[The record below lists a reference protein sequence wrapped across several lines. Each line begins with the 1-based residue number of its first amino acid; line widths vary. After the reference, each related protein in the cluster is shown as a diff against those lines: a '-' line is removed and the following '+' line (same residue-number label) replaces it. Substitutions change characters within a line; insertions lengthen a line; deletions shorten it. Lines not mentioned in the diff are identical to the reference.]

1 MKPTWIR
8 LPLLLSVWLF
18 AIFTFSDE
26 AGSPGSSARPALI
39 PQPREYRAAHDVAIG
54 AGVAVVSQ
62 SSSKDDKFAA
72 DDLKATLKERGV
84 KVAAV
89 ATGARIELLRTKSA
103 VARRLLR
110 EEKIAFDAPMRD
122 EGYAVITRG
131 KTAYVIGESAAGV
144 FYGAQT
150 VKQLVQG
157 NGKNAVLRGA
167 AIRDWPAMKYRGLHD
182 DLSRGPVPTLEFQ
195 KKQIRTLASLK
206 VNVYSPYF
214 ENTMQYKQNPLAA
227 LPGGSM
233 SVEDVAELVAY
244 AAKYHIDV
252 IPEQEAFGHLHNV
265 LVWDKYARLAETPH
279 GAVLAPGQPG
289 SLELIKEW
297 FTELDQMFPG
307 KFLHIGADETFE
319 LGRGQTKPDV
329 KQRGLGAVYIEFLNK
344 IHATLTP
351 LNRRLLF
358 WGDVAMNDPELVKTM
373 PKDMIAVAWQYNPQE
388 NGFEKWLR
396 PFLDAKMETWVAP
409 GVNNWNRVYPNNDW
423 ALRNIQRFTADGQ
436 ALGSTGA
443 LNTVWN
449 DDGEGLFNL
458 DWYGVVFGA
467 AAAWQPGTSD
477 IGQFQRDYAP
487 VFHGDGSGALGQ
499 AQQELM
505 EVHKVIARV
514 KLQDATNSLFWAD
527 PWSAEG
533 QEVAQKIRPVLGEIR
548 QHTEKALTL
557 IANARQNK
565 NLRERDAVAGL
576 ELGARRMDFI
586 ALKFLLADEIAA
598 AYNNAYGAQKDPELS
613 KETGRVLAEISGVN
627 GRCQDLRS
635 GYGYL
640 GDMYKDVWLSEN
652 RPFWLN
658 NVLAKYDIA
667 QQMWIMRGERFSKA
681 RRQWGQT
688 KTLPAPEEVGLPKMV
703 Q

>member
-1 MKPTWIR
+1 
-8 LPLLLSVWLF
+8 
-18 AIFTFSDE
+18 
-26 AGSPGSSARPALI
+26 
-39 PQPREYRAAHDVAIG
+39 
-54 AGVAVVSQ
+54 VAVVSQ

-373 PKDMIAVAWQYNPQE
+373 PKNMIAVAWQYNPQD

-477 IGQFQRDYAP
+477 IVQFQRDYAP

>member
-1 MKPTWIR
+1 VR
-8 LPLLLSVWLF
+8 LS
-18 AIFTFSDE
+18 
-26 AGSPGSSARPALI
+26 LI
-39 PQPREYRAAHDVAIG
+39 PQPREYRIVGNVALG
-54 AGVAVVSQ
+54 AGIAVSQ
-62 SSSKDDKFAA
+62 SSNKEDKFAA
-72 DDLKATLKERGV
+72 DDLKAELKARGV
-84 KVAAV
+84 KLSVIE
-89 ATGARIELLRTKSA
+89 TGPHVELLRTKSA
-103 VARRLLR
+103 IAKRLLR
-110 EEKIAFDAPMRD
+110 EEKIGFDVAMRD
-122 EGYAVITRG
+122 EGYCVITRG
-131 KTAYVIGESAAGV
+131 KSVYVIGDSAAGV

-150 VKQLVQG
+150 IKQLIRG
-157 NGKNAVLRGA
+157 SGKNAVLTGA
-167 AIRDWPAMKYRGLHD
+167 VIRDWPAMKYRGLHD

-195 KKQIRTLASLK
+195 RKQIRTLASLK
-206 VNVYSPYF
+206 INVYSPYF
-214 ENTMQYKQNPLAA
+214 ENTMQYKQNPLPA

-233 SVEDVAELVAY
+233 SAEDVAELVKY

-265 LVWDKYARLAETPH
+265 LVWDKYATLAETPH
-279 GAVLAPGQPG
+279 GAVLAPGQAG

-297 FTELDQMFPG
+297 FTELAEMFPG

-319 LGRGQTKPDV
+319 LGRGQTRPDV

-344 IHATLTP
+344 IHATLKP

-373 PKDMIAVAWQYNPQE
+373 PKDMVAVAWQYNPQE
-388 NGFEKWLR
+388 DGFEKWLR

-436 ALGSTGA
+436 RFGSTGQ

-467 AAAWQPGTSD
+467 AAAWQQGTSD
-477 IGQFQRDYAP
+477 IAQFQRDFAP
-487 VFHGDGSGALGQ
+487 VFHGDASGGLGQ

-505 EVHKVIARV
+505 EVYKAVARV
-514 KLQDATNSLFWAD
+514 KLNDATNQLFWVD
-527 PWSAEG
+527 PWSPEG
-533 QEVAQKIRPVLGEIR
+533 QDTALKIRPVLGEIR

-557 IANARQNK
+557 IAGSRRNK
-565 NLRERDAVAGL
+565 ELREQDAVAGL

-586 ALKFLLADEIAA
+586 ALKFLIADEIAA
-598 AYNNAYGAQKDPELS
+598 AYNNAYASQKDPEAS
-613 KETGRVLAEISGVN
+613 KETSRVLAEISGVN

-640 GDMYKDVWLSEN
+640 RDTYRDVWLSEN

-667 QQMWIMRGERFSKA
+667 QQMWILRGERFSKA
-681 RRQWGQT
+681 RRQWGQA
-688 KTLPAPEEVGLPKMV
+688 KTLPSPEEMGLPKG

>member
-1 MKPTWIR
+1 MRPTWIR
-8 LPLLLSVWLF
+8 LPLLLSVCLF
-18 AIFTFSDE
+18 SIFTFAE
-26 AGSPGSSARPALI
+26 EPWSPGSSARPALI
-39 PQPREYRAAHDVAIG
+39 PQPREYRSAHDIALR
-54 AGVAVVSQ
+54 AGVAVISQ
-62 SSSKDDKFAA
+62 SANKEDKFAA

-84 KVAAV
+84 KVLPI
-89 ATGARIELLRTKSA
+89 ATGARIELLRAKSA
-103 VARRLLR
+103 TARRLLK
-110 EEKIAFDAPMRD
+110 EEKFAFDDAMRD
-122 EGYAVITRG
+122 EGYVIVTRG
-131 KTAYVIGESAAGV
+131 RAVYVIGESAAGV

-167 AIRDWPAMKYRGLHD
+167 SVRDWPAMKYRGLHD

-233 SVEDVAELVAY
+233 SAEDVAELVTY
-244 AAKYHIDV
+244 AAKYHVVV

-265 LVWDKYARLAETPH
+265 LVWDKYAKLAETPH

-289 SLELIKEW
+289 SLVLIKEW
-297 FTELDQMFPG
+297 FTELAEMFPG

-344 IHATLTP
+344 IHATLAP
-351 LNRRLLF
+351 LDRRLLF

-373 PKDMIAVAWQYNPQE
+373 PKDMIAVAWQYNPQD
-388 NGFEKWLR
+388 NGFEKWLK

-436 ALGSTGA
+436 TFGSTGQ

-477 IGQFQRDYAP
+477 IGQYQRDYAP
-487 VFHGDGSGALGQ
+487 VFHGDASGAIGQ

-505 EVHKVIARV
+505 EVHRILARV
-514 KLQDATNSLFWAD
+514 KLEDARNSLFWMD

-533 QEVAQKIRPVLGEIR
+533 QETAQKIRPVLGEIR

-557 IANARQNK
+557 IANARRNG
-565 NLRERDAVAGL
+565 NLREKDAVAGL

-586 ALKFLLADEIAA
+586 ALKFLLTDEIAA
-598 AYNNAYGAQKDPELS
+598 AYNNAYEAQKDPELS

-635 GYGYL
+635 GFGYL
-640 GDMYKDVWLSEN
+640 RDVYRDVWLSEN

-667 QQMWIMRGERFSKA
+667 QQMWIVRGDRFQKA
-681 RRQWGQT
+681 RRQWGQM
-688 KTLPAPEEVGLPKMV
+688 KTLPPPEEVGLPKVV